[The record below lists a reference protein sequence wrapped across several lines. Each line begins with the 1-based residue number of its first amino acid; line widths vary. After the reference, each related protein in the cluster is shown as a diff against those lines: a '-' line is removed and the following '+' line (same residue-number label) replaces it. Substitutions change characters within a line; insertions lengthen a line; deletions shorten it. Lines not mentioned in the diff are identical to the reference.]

1 MARIWILGGGLIG
14 CGWAAAFAGAGHDV
28 TVIDPDPAVADRIAT
43 VQAQALPV
51 LQGLG
56 SAVAAPCSESPR
68 ASQQQRPQGQL
79 PRGEGRAHS
88 QAMLGVGLCR
98 AA

>member
-56 SAVAAPCSESPR
+56 TLSPR
-68 ASQQQRPQGQL
+68 ATTPAHVATAAEAGP
-79 PRGEGRAHS
+79 PRCW
-88 QAMLGVGLCR
+88 CR
-98 AA
+98 RTCPKISI